1 MEEKDL
7 NFNYSECIKNYD
19 TWGTTH
25 YVNVC
30 NGEIQKDIPWGVYGW
45 GAFIFLVSITVV
57 IVAAV
62 GIFIY
67 GEINY

>member
-30 NGEIQKDIPWGVYGW
+30 NGEIQKDIPWGVSEW
-45 GAFIFLVSITVV
+45 GVFIFIVSL
-57 IVAAV
+57 IVFMAAAV

-67 GEINY
+67 EAIYY